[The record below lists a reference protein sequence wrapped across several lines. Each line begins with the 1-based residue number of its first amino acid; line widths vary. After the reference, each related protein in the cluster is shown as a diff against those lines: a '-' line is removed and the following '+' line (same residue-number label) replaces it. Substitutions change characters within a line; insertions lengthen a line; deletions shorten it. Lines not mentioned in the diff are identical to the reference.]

1 MTLPTILTYLTGPTV
16 WLLKFFFL
24 SGWSLAKFLLWLTS
38 PAWLLAAIVGAVLS
52 LFGGPADAG
61 WFSWGPD
68 PKTEAANQ
76 ALQRAAQIAADAAN
90 IQARQHGQ
98 ILEAVTALSNERT
111 NLAQQLMHL
120 GQLAA
125 KDAAWAAALQGFG
138 PVLIA
143 VAVLALGC
151 AAIWMTT
158 RASDTDSQLATVLVD
173 EITGTGSATLLAASG
188 RRNLMTGSTE
198 ESVQHSGP
206 NLIDIKPGQPSPPD
220 IDPQEMPF

>member
-98 ILEAVTALSNERT
+98 ILEAITALSNERT
-111 NLAQQLMHL
+111 NLAEQLTHL

-125 KDAAWAAALQGFG
+125 TNSAWAAALHTAG

-158 RASDTDSQLATVLVD
+158 RASDHDSHLASVLVE
-173 EITGTGSATLLAASG
+173 EIVGTGPGLLVAGSG
-188 RRNLMTGSTE
+188 LRGLPDNEPHDPETDLPAIEHT
-198 ESVQHSGP
+198 SVTDNHTIG
-206 NLIDIKPGQPSPPD
+206 DF
-220 IDPQEMPF
+220 PF

>member
-111 NLAQQLMHL
+111 SLAQQLTHL

-125 KDAAWAAALQGFG
+125 KDATWAAALHTAG

-158 RASDTDSQLATVLVD
+158 RASDHDTHLASVLVE
-173 EITGTGSATLLAASG
+173 EIVGTGPSLLVAGSG
-188 RRNLMTGSTE
+188 VRRLPDDEPHAPEPDLPAIEHT
-198 ESVQHSGP
+198 
-206 NLIDIKPGQPSPPD
+206 D
-220 IDPQEMPF
+220 IDNHTTGDFPF

>member
-1 MTLPTILTYLTGPTV
+1 MILPTVLTYLLGPTV

-24 SGWSLAKFLLWLTS
+24 SGWSLVKVFLWLTS
-38 PAWLLAAIVGAVLS
+38 PAWLLAAIVGAALA
-52 LFGGPADAG
+52 LFGGSADAG

-90 IQARQHGQ
+90 VQAQQHGQ
-98 ILEAVTALSNERT
+98 ILEAITALSNERT
-111 NLAQQLMHL
+111 NLAQQLTHL

-125 KDAAWAAALQGFG
+125 TNSAWAAALHTAG

-158 RASDTDSQLATVLVD
+158 RASDHDSHLTSVLVE
-173 EITGTGSATLLAASG
+173 EIVGTGPGVLLA
-188 RRNLMTGSTE
+188 GSRLRGLPDDEPRDPEPDLPAIEHTAIDTLTE
-198 ESVQHSGP
+198 EG
-206 NLIDIKPGQPSPPD
+206 
-220 IDPQEMPF
+220 MPF